1 MLETEEG
8 WIKLNRSL
16 LKWEWAD
23 DPNTLS
29 VWIHILLG
37 CSYEAHK
44 WHGID
49 IPVGGFLTS
58 LASLSNKTGLSVMQ
72 VRTAIDHLIAT
83 QCITKKT
90 TKKYTLLIVNNW
102 DKYQSGNKVG
112 NNEITKWQQSDNKVV
127 TTFNKVNKGNNV
139 KEGEEIK
146 NISASSSNPAKDSGS
161 AYGKTSFSVDDFFA
175 SQISNPDLLDALN
188 SFAASRKAKKNPI
201 ATKRAAQKLLNR
213 LNELAPYSDSRKI
226 EIVDQSAVNGWADF
240 FPLREMKSSDTR
252 SEYAKRNGHK
262 DPEWLEQ
269 HWPYDPKKGNLG

>member
-1 MLETEEG
+1 MMPEPEGG
-8 WIKLNRSL
+8 WIKLHRALRN
-16 LKWEWAD
+16 WEWAD
-23 DPNTLS
+23 DPNTFCL
-29 VWIHILLG
+29 WIHILLNAN
-37 CSYEAHK
+37 YEPKK

-49 IPVGGFLTS
+49 IPVGGLATS
-58 LASLSNKTGLSVMQ
+58 LEHLSVKTGLTVRQ
-72 VRTAIDHLIAT
+72 VRTALKHLIST
-83 QCITKKT
+83 NCVTKKANN
-90 TKKYTLLIVNNW
+90 KCTLLIVNNW
-102 DKYQSGNKVG
+102 DEYQRGDKQNDKQVTNKRQ
-112 NNEITKWQQSDNKVV
+112 TSDKRV
-127 TTFNKVNKGNNV
+127 TTTEELEEREEFE
-139 KEGEEIK
+139 EGEEK
-146 NISASSSNPAKDSGS
+146 NISASSSKTAKISAG